1 MACYIA
7 KKVRF
12 SVQNNHWNIKKSF
25 GKNVYAKLFTSKWK
39 KKTKKN
45 TVFFFSTHVNIDGF
59 EAKQK

>member
-1 MACYIA
+1 MRNYSQ
-7 KKVRF
+7 V
-12 SVQNNHWNIKKSF
+12 NE
-25 GKNVYAKLFTSKWK
+25 K